1 MQNEDQINKRVEE
14 LATELRTAIAS
25 HADSIRP
32 HEAALVAEAGLA
44 YAALSHDLAGLAYF
58 TGLSAALVEDAA
70 WIESLSHPAL
80 ANIFL
85 NLPLTTDADPDGPL
99 DKRLALEVAEAIGP
113 DHAQKLYRFAVLVT
127 KIA

>member
-1 MQNEDQINKRVEE
+1 MDTNEQITKMAQALMGALMKERDEIGPFE
-14 LATELRTAIAS
+14 AS
-25 HADSIRP
+25 
-32 HEAALVAEAGLA
+32 LVAEVGFR
-44 YAALSHDLAGLAYF
+44 YAALSHDASGNSH
-58 TGLSAALVEDAA
+58 LSSASKRVAEDAA
-70 WIESLSHPAL
+70 WIESLSQPAL

-85 NLPLTTDADPDGPL
+85 NLPLTTNADPDGPL